1 MYNVHVKKYPVAMVR
16 ERLSE
21 ALDRAEQGQP
31 VLIERRGVTY
41 ELRVRKPR
49 PRRKRPARQIEIL
62 DGSLVTS
69 GQWTWDWKE
78 GGLRFRARRS

>member
-1 MYNVHVKKYPVAMVR
+1 MYNVHVKKYSVGMVR
-16 ERLSE
+16 ERLSA
-21 ALDRAEQGQP
+21 ALDRAERGQP

-49 PRRKRPARQIEIL
+49 PRRKRPTPQIEIL
-62 DGSLVTS
+62 DRSLVTS

-78 GGLRFRARRS
+78 GALRFRARRS